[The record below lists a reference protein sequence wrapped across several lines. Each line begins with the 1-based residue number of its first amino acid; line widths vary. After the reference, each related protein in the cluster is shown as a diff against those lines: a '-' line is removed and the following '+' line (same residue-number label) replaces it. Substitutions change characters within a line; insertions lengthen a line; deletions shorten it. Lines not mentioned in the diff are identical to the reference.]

1 MTLQEM
7 SAEYEAAAERLRL
20 RLMTLR
26 RRLRSER
33 DPFAK
38 RLLRQR
44 IAALEPMLTEMNT
57 LAELTARYYDR
68 GYHSDEDYRI

>member
-1 MTLQEM
+1 MTLLEM
-7 SAEYEAAAERLRL
+7 SAEYKTAAERLRL

-26 RRLRSER
+26 SRLRTER

-44 IAALEPMLTEMNT
+44 IAALEPMLTEMNN

-68 GYHSDEDYRI
+68 GYRGDEDYRL

>member
-26 RRLRSER
+26 SRLRSER

-57 LAELTARYYDR
+57 RAELTARYYDR
-68 GYHSDEDYRI
+68 GYHSDEDYRV